1 VIVRALKA
9 IAWSALF
16 GFVTGAATYV
26 VAAVLNTLYGPV
38 FYTTRGFTEHVGFA
52 LMYGI
57 GGLIILGAAFAISY
71 ALWLRGRPARGAIV
85 RLAGVAFAAH
95 CLELGIVEA
104 LAIREHNALS
114 WPIADQL
121 MPFNLGLFAPVGIWE
136 GRPDAAFF
144 WFSAA
149 LAAFVFAV
157 VWSRTLSAPRA

>member
-1 VIVRALKA
+1 MIVRAVKL

-16 GFVTGAATYV
+16 GLGTGAATYV

-38 FYTTRGFTEHVGFA
+38 FYTTRGFTEHLGFA
-52 LMYGI
+52 LIYGI

-71 ALWLRGRPARGAIV
+71 AMWLRDRPARFAIA
-85 RLAGVAFAAH
+85 RLAGVAFAAQ
-95 CLELGIVEA
+95 CLQLGIVESLA
-104 LAIREHNALS
+104 LRETNALS

-121 MPFNLGLFAPVGIWE
+121 MPFNIGLFEPVGIWE

-149 LAAFVFAV
+149 IAAFLFAGV
-157 VWSRTLSAPRA
+157 SSRKRG

>member
-1 VIVRALKA
+1 MIARAFSA

-16 GFVTGAATYV
+16 GFVAGAASYV

-38 FYTTRGFTEHVGFA
+38 FYTTRGFTEHLGFA
-52 LMYGI
+52 LLYGI
-57 GGLIILGAAFAISY
+57 GGLIILGAAFVVSY
-71 ALWLRGRPARGAIV
+71 AVWLRGRPARSAIA
-85 RLAGVAFAAH
+85 RLAAVALAAQ
-95 CLELGIVEA
+95 CLELGIVES
-104 LAIREHNALS
+104 LAIRQPNALS

-149 LAAFVFAV
+149 LVAFAFAGV
-157 VWSRTLSAPRA
+157 SRRTRG

>member
-9 IAWSALF
+9 IAWSGLF

-71 ALWLRGRPARGAIV
+71 ALWLRGRPARGAIAG
-85 RLAGVAFAAH
+85 LASVAFAAQ
-95 CLELGIVEA
+95 CLELGIVES

-149 LAAFVFAV
+149 LVAFVFAGI
-157 VWSRTLSAPRA
+157 WSRMRG